1 MSIFFAMNREDEEA
15 TTLLPSF
22 FLSSYRSGK
31 KLETNF
37 EDIVK
42 KNRRKTKDRIGE
54 RSKKKKSSERHSKR
68 RNDSWAK
75 NGNQQ
80 IKKKL

>member
-54 RSKKKKSSERHSKR
+54 RSKKKK
-68 RNDSWAK
+68 
-75 NGNQQ
+75 
-80 IKKKL
+80 KKVVKGTQKDGMTAEQRMEINR